1 MIKYFYQA
9 TVWKLLV
16 QLSGFLLNLL
26 IARYFGAAQSG
37 NLFYLL
43 SIYSLIILFLS
54 FSLESGII
62 YFGTKQIISF
72 NRLISF
78 SLIISFGSIGLVYL
92 YFLFVPHDNNLIQ
105 NNQLLFWSA
114 VSFIAGNLLQSFG
127 GSLFYAKNNFTFPY
141 KIAFVFQTILLII
154 LIFKWALLLPLVSD
168 ATYFSF
174 YFISY
179 LVMGIS
185 CFGFFIFQQKE
196 KFRFTLPSARQLRLF
211 INYCALSWVDNLIFF
226 LLYRLD
232 YVFVERLCSVK
243 ELGNYI
249 QVSKIAQLFFIL
261 PAVLASIIF
270 PLSVLKPSGE
280 ILKWITS
287 ISRFIFLIY
296 SVICLIAILT
306 GKWLF
311 PFVFGP
317 SFNDMYLPFVLLVP
331 GILSLSV
338 SFTLSAY
345 FSGIKKLGVNI
356 KAALLA
362 LGVVLTGNF
371 IGVSFYSI
379 QVAAVVSSIS
389 YIVLMIYLINVMK
402 KQHQLSTSDFF
413 LFRPKDLRNL
423 KTIISNY
430 RAESL
435 QKN

>member
-1 MIKYFYQA
+1 MIKYFYQT

-26 IARYFGAAQSG
+26 IARYFGASQSG

-72 NRLISF
+72 NRLISLSIIIAVGSV
-78 SLIISFGSIGLVYL
+78 SLVFL
-92 YFLFVPHDNNLIQ
+92 YFLFVPHNNNLIPD
-105 NNQLLFWSA
+105 NQLLFWSA
-114 VSFIAGNLLQSFG
+114 VSFITGNLLQSFG
-127 GSLFYAKNNFTFPY
+127 GSLFYAKNNFTFQH
-141 KIAFVFQTILLII
+141 KIAFLFQTILLLI
-154 LIFKWALLLPLVSD
+154 LVFKWADLLPSLTD
-168 ATYFSF
+168 TDYFLF

-185 CFGFFIFQQKE
+185 CFVFFIFQQKE
-196 KFRFTLPSARQLRLF
+196 KFRFSLPSVEQLRLF
-211 INYCALSWVDNLIFF
+211 INYCALAWIGNLIFF
-226 LLYRLD
+226 LLYRID
-232 YVFVERLCSVK
+232 YVFVEELCSVK

-261 PAVLASIIF
+261 PTILASIIF
-270 PLSVLKPSGE
+270 PLTVLKPADV

-287 ISRFIFLIY
+287 LSRLIFLSY
-296 SVICLIAILT
+296 SIICLIAIAT

-317 SFNDMYLPFVLLVP
+317 SFTDMYLPFVLLVP

-338 SFTLSAY
+338 SFTLTAY
-345 FSGIKKLGVNI
+345 FAGIKKLDINI
-356 KAALLA
+356 RAAILA
-362 LGVVLTGNF
+362 LGVVVAGNF
-371 IGVSFYSI
+371 IGVRFYSI

-389 YIVLMIYLINVMK
+389 YIVLMIYLINIMK
-402 KQHQLSTSDFF
+402 KQHSLVTSDFF
-413 LFRPKDLRNL
+413 LFRSTDLTAL
-423 KTIISNY
+423 KSIILNY
-430 RAESL
+430 KA
-435 QKN
+435 

>member
-1 MIKYFYQA
+1 MIKYFYQT

-62 YFGTKQIISF
+62 YFGTKNIISF
-72 NRLISF
+72 NKLISL
-78 SLIISFGSIGLVYL
+78 SMLIAIVSVGLVCL
-92 YFLFVPHDNNLIQ
+92 YFLFVPHNYNLIID
-105 NNQLLFWSA
+105 NHLLFWSA
-114 VSFIAGNLLQSFG
+114 LSFITGNLLQSFG
-127 GSLFYAKNNFTFPY
+127 GSLFNAKNNFTFQH
-141 KIAFVFQTILLII
+141 KIAFAFQTILLLI
-154 LIFKWALLLPLVSD
+154 LVFKWAELLPSLTD
-168 ATYFSF
+168 TNYFLL

-185 CFGFFIFQQKE
+185 CFIFFIFQQRE
-196 KFRFTLPSARQLRLF
+196 KFRFTLPTVKQLSLF
-211 INYCALSWVDNLIFF
+211 INFCALAWTGNLIFF

-232 YVFVERLCSVK
+232 YVFVEKLCSVK

-261 PAVLASIIF
+261 PTIMASIIF
-270 PLSVLKPSGE
+270 PLTVLKPADE

-287 ISRFIFLIY
+287 LSRLIFLSY
-296 SVICLIAILT
+296 SVICLIAIAT

-317 SFNDMYLPFVLLVP
+317 SFTDMYLPFVLLVP

-338 SFTLSAY
+338 SFTLTAY
-345 FSGIKKLGVNI
+345 FAGIKKLGINI

-362 LGVVLTGNF
+362 LGVVVTGNF

-379 QVAAVVSSIS
+379 NVAAVVSSIS
-389 YIVLMIYLINVMK
+389 YIVLMIYLINMLK
-402 KQHQLSTSDFF
+402 KLYPLSISDFF
-413 LFRPKDLRNL
+413 LFRTKDFDAL
-423 KTIISNY
+423 KSIISNY
-430 RAESL
+430 KA
-435 QKN
+435 